1 MTSRSLRSGR
11 NQLTLAAVAVLLGVL
26 LVVQLRAQS
35 GGSGLETLSAQDLS
49 DLVANLNTRNDGLRG
64 EVAAT
69 QAQLDSLT
77 AAQARGDTSLGQSQN
92 DLARIRSW
100 AGLLAV
106 AGPGIQITV
115 VGPIGAVA
123 ADDLL
128 NELRNAGAEALTVGG
143 TRVVPGSVVAGD
155 PESLSIEDTPLDD
168 PFVIDAIGNGPTLTG
183 SLTRAGGI
191 VAQLSATFPD
201 VTVTV
206 EPVDLLDLPAT
217 KRSLVPS
224 HASPRL

>member
-11 NQLTLAAVAVLLGVL
+11 NQVTLATVALILGVL

-35 GGSGLETLSAQDLS
+35 SDTGLDTLSAQDLS

-77 AAQARGDTSLGQSQN
+77 AAAERGDTSLGQAQN

-100 AGLLAV
+100 AGLLPV
-106 AGPGIQITV
+106 AGPGIQIQV
-115 VGPIGAVA
+115 AGPIGAFAV
-123 ADDLL
+123 DDLL
-128 NELRNAGAEALTVGG
+128 NELRNAGAEALTVAGV
-143 TRVVPGSVVAGD
+143 RVVPGSVVGGDAG
-155 PESLSIEDTPLDD
+155 SLSIEDTPLTD
-168 PFVIDAIGNGPTLTG
+168 PFEIDAIGNGPTLTG
-183 SLTRAGGI
+183 SLTRSGGI
-191 VAQLSATFPD
+191 IAQLSATFPD

-206 EPVDLLDLPAT
+206 SPADLLDLPAT

-224 HASPRL
+224 HGSPRL

>member
-1 MTSRSLRSGR
+1 MTNRSLRSGR
-11 NQLTLAAVAVLLGVL
+11 NQATLAAVALILGVL

-35 GGSGLETLSAQDLS
+35 GDTGLDALSAQDLS

-77 AAQARGDTSLGQSQN
+77 AAAARGDTSLGQEQN

-100 AGLLAV
+100 AGLLPV
-106 AGPGIQITV
+106 AGPGIQVEVT
-115 VGPIGAVA
+115 GPIDAVA
-123 ADDLL
+123 VDDLL
-128 NELRNAGAEALTVGG
+128 NELRNAGAEALTVAGE
-143 TRVVPGSVVAGD
+143 RVVPGSVVGGD
-155 PESLSIEDTPLDD
+155 PGSLSIEDTALTN
-168 PFVIDAIGNGPTLTG
+168 PFDIDAIGNGPTLIG

-191 VAQLSATFPD
+191 IAQLSATFPD

-206 EPVDLLDLPAT
+206 TPVDLLDLPAT

-224 HASPRL
+224 HGSPRL